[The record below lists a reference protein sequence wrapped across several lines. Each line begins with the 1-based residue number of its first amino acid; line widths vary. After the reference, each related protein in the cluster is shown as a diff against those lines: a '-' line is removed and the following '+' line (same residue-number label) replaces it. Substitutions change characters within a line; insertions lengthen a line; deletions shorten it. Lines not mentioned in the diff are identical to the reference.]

1 MLSLLCP
8 DAFLARTHYLVLIE
22 GWREEVRKQE
32 PSLFLPPTS
41 TSLPTHL
48 TFYRIVCLA
57 GEGLEPEGEL
67 VPRVIIKVGFLG
79 GMDPDIFPTMDGWA
93 PWFYLQKG
101 KQLLGAQA
109 GSRQVPFS
117 LEALL
122 WVALSSLGAWGLSFR
137 FESGFL
143 PVAVKVNLSG
153 AAPTHSLGQVYS
165 EESSQAGAL
174 TPGNVGPHPIPA
186 SMGQTIAHI
195 TQTPP
200 TKSGQGREWQVS
212 WGGCQERHIK
222 VTSQ

>member
-1 MLSLLCP
+1 MERGSQGTRAIIVFAPNEHISTHTPHLLQKCVP
-8 DAFLARTHYLVLIE
+8 GRRRLGA
-22 GWREEVRKQE
+22 W
-32 PSLFLPPTS
+32 
-41 TSLPTHL
+41 
-48 TFYRIVCLA
+48 
-57 GEGLEPEGEL
+57 GEM

-79 GMDPDIFPTMDGWA
+79 GMGPDIFPTMDGWA

-109 GSRQVPFS
+109 GSRQVPFR

-122 WVALSSLGAWGLSFR
+122 WVALSSLGAWGLSLR

-143 PVAVKVNLSG
+143 PVALKVNLSG
-153 AAPTHSLGQVYS
+153 AAPAHSLGQVYS
-165 EESSQAGAL
+165 EESSLAGAP
-174 TPGNVGPHPIPA
+174 TPGNVGPHPNPA

-195 TQTPP
+195 TQTPA

-212 WGGCQERHIK
+212 WEGCQERHIK